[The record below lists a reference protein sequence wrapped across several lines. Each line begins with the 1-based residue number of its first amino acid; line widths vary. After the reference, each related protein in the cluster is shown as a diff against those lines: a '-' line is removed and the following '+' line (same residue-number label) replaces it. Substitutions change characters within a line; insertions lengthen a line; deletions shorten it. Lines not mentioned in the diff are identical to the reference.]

1 MVALDLAT
9 AHQHAH
15 RAYLVTFFSGSLGA
29 GFYLSAA
36 LS

>member
-1 MVALDLAT
+1 MVSVDLAT

-15 RAYLVTFFSGSLGA
+15 RADFAAIACSSIGSWIDLP
-29 GFYLSAA
+29 AA